1 MAYFIVKTLITAL
14 IVAAISEL
22 SRRFSLF
29 AAALASLPLV
39 SILAFIWIYVDTK
52 DTQKLIIMSHDVF
65 WLVLP
70 SLAFFLIFP
79 ALLKQGI
86 AFGWAMLVAC
96 LCMIV
101 IYGLAIW
108 LLKVLGG

>member
-1 MAYFIVKTLITAL
+1 MGYLILKTLITAI
-14 IVAAISEL
+14 IVTAISEL

-39 SILAFIWIYVDTK
+39 SILAFVWIYVDTK
-52 DTQKLIIMSHDVF
+52 DSQKLIDMSYDIF

-79 ALLKQGI
+79 FLLKQEI
-86 AFGWAMLVAC
+86 AFGWALLTAC
-96 LCMIV
+96 LCMAALYAIT
-101 IYGLAIW
+101 IW
-108 LLKVLGG
+108 LLKIAG